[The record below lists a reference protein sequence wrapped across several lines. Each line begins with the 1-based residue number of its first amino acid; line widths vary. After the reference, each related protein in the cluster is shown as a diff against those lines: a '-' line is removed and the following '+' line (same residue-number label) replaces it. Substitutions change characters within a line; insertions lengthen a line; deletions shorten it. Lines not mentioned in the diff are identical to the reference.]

1 MWPQGGGADNHAPH
15 NGGLEQDY
23 NRMNNGVLY
32 PLSTHLDGDS
42 GDWSAAAAVT
52 VVVAYSV
59 HLHNRHWHYP
69 TVALVVAAVDIRLVP
84 VDSYCSRPST
94 TRY

>member
-1 MWPQGGGADNHAPH
+1 MLH
-15 NGGLEQDY
+15 
-23 NRMNNGVLY
+23 

-42 GDWSAAAAVT
+42 GDWSAAAAAVT

-59 HLHNRHWHYP
+59 HLHNRHWHWP
-69 TVALVVAAVDIRLVP
+69 MAALVVAVVDTHLVP
-84 VDSYCSRPST
+84 VDSYCNRPST

>member
-23 NRMNNGVLY
+23 NRMNNVLY

-59 HLHNRHWHYP
+59 RLHNRHWHYP
-69 TVALVVAAVDIRLVP
+69 TVALVVAAVDIHLVP
-84 VDSYCSRPST
+84 VDSYCNRPST